1 MVSFSVNLY
10 GDIMSGKMVR
20 VDESQHTWLTA
31 FSERTGVPI
40 AAAVRQAVAAY
51 IQATGSKKL
60 I

>member
-1 MVSFSVNLY
+1 MN
-10 GDIMSGKMVR
+10 GKMVR